1 MASNQSQ
8 SLATPPAREVS
19 IQLWPSDGEG
29 QKPDWRTIKSALM
42 RRRLLL
48 LGTFFGTL
56 LVCLIL
62 ITMRPPVYRASATL
76 QVNTSASYANQDDL
90 PVLAELTGS
99 NQGRSVITQTEI
111 LQNDAVRYRA
121 LDQLDEKL
129 RKFVSPSSVTV
140 KAIPET
146 DLVIITS
153 SSSNAEA
160 AAAYANA
167 LCRTFLQ
174 LSLEKNRSQYSTAR
188 RYVGVQVQATG
199 KRLNEA
205 REKLRRYKQANGT
218 ADLTAETQQQISEL
232 NRIQSEQRQ
241 ALANKQAA
249 VAQLNKVRSVAASLK
264 PTIVSS
270 STISRRPEVVAM
282 QSRLTQLELQRI
294 EALRE
299 YQPNSPEVQNLNGE
313 IAALR
318 GRLRLEAQTETESQQ
333 QVPNPLR
340 QEADQT
346 IARLQ
351 GEISSLDARN
361 LELGQLAKRVQSNL
375 SRLPQL
381 EQRLGQLNTDL
392 SGLEQSYQA
401 LNQKYQTLRASEA
414 AKVASGSLLFSAT
427 APSEPIGRLT
437 PVTLLL
443 CLVFAS
449 LLAIA
454 ASTTAEKLDARVRSP
469 LDLPLDQGV
478 GVLAQIPLVRDK
490 DEKCLIN
497 TRAMVSP
504 LLENFRTLRFMVAHS
519 RNGASSK
526 SPRLVAVTSSLHK
539 EGKSLV
545 AVNTAVAAALSG
557 ERVVL
562 VDCDLRNPSLH
573 DLCNR
578 NNDVGF
584 VDVAEGGA
592 TLENALQSTRVPN
605 LYLLTSGS
613 HSSNPFRTLNSPIG
627 QGILR
632 QLAEIADLVIVDT
645 PPVMVLA
652 DARLTASISDS
663 VLLVVATDGPDKE
676 DVARATELLN
686 LSGVPRVDIV
696 LNKVVSGYG
705 FRDYYALYPVSNPEE
720 ELTAG
725 SDYSSSDYPNADYKN
740 GNSARGEGSGLM
752 GKGLMAVSQAV
763 SGSPRA

>member
-8 SLATPPAREVS
+8 SLATPPTREVS

-29 QKPDWRTIKSALM
+29 QKPDWRTIKSAFM
-42 RRRLLL
+42 RRRALL
-48 LGTFFGTL
+48 LGTFIGTL

-62 ITMRPPVYRASATL
+62 LTSRAPIYRASATL
-76 QVNTSASYANQDDL
+76 QVNTSASYTNQDDL

-99 NQGRSVITQTEI
+99 NQGRSLVTQTEI
-111 LQNDAVRYRA
+111 LQNEAVRYKA
-121 LDQLDEKL
+121 LDQLDENL
-129 RKFVSPSSVTV
+129 RQFVSPSSISV

-146 DLVIITS
+146 DLVVVTS
-153 SSSNAEA
+153 SSKNAEA

-174 LSLEKNRSQYSTAR
+174 LSLEKNRSQYSSAR
-188 RYVGVQVQATG
+188 HYVGLQLQATG
-199 KRLNEA
+199 KRLNAA
-205 REKLRRYKQANGT
+205 REKLKQYKQANGT
-218 ADLTAETQQQISEL
+218 ADLTSETQQQISEL
-232 NRIQSEQRQ
+232 NRIQTEQRQ
-241 ALANKQAA
+241 AIANKQAA
-249 VAQLNKVRSVAASLK
+249 VAQLNKVRSVAANLK
-264 PTIVSS
+264 PTIVAS

-294 EALRE
+294 ETLRE
-299 YQPNSPEVQNLNGE
+299 FQPNSPEVQNLNGE
-313 IAALR
+313 ISALR
-318 GRLRLEAQTETESQQ
+318 GRLQFEAQNETASQQ
-333 QVPNPLR
+333 QSPNPLK

-351 GEISSLDARN
+351 GEISSFDARN
-361 LELGQLAKRVQSNL
+361 VELEQLAKRVKTNL

-381 EQRLGQLNTDL
+381 EQNLGQLNTDL

-414 AKVASGSLLFSAT
+414 AKVASGSLLFQAT
-427 APSEPIGRLT
+427 APSKPLSRLT
-437 PVTLLL
+437 PVNLLL

-449 LLAIA
+449 LLALA
-454 ASTTAEKLDARVRSP
+454 VSSTAEKLDSRVRSP
-469 LDLPLDQGV
+469 LDLPLDQSV
-478 GVLAQIPLVRDK
+478 GVLAQIPLIR
-490 DEKCLIN
+490 EKEELCLIN

-519 RNGASSK
+519 RHGDGSK
-526 SPRLVAVTSSLHK
+526 PPRLVAVTSSLPK

-573 DLCNR
+573 NLCNR

-676 DVARATELLN
+676 DVARAKELLN
-686 LSGVPRVDIV
+686 RSGVPRIDIV
-696 LNKVVSGYG
+696 LNKVASGYG
-705 FRDYYALYPVSNPEE
+705 VRDYYALYPTANTEE
-720 ELTAG
+720 ELTSG
-725 SDYSSSDYPNADYKN
+725 SEYQSVDYKSS
-740 GNSARGEGSGLM
+740 GNSRDEEAGLI
-752 GKGLMAVSQAV
+752 GKGLIAFSQTP